1 MKKNTLRIALLGLIL
16 ALTLSQIALAESS
29 DALESVYEALVQD
42 SVSYNT
48 PAVLVEYTGG
58 TIEAMLVDNA
68 IIITE
73 TNEGSPTLSWT
84 FAREG
89 DWVTA
94 SMGPDEDEGRI
105 MAYWLLNTAIS
116 AQGVN
121 TTLFL
126 GYINALQELQSKYL
140 TYDEAD
146 GEKKVSVNIVGP
158 YEYDLDA
165 MSELALSEE
174 YLRKEGWASLG
185 EDYEAPSS
193 LFGKVKVDCIGNADG
208 LAISVM
214 EYGGLDELA
223 LKAAVSVASVLQPR
237 GWEDFVA
244 SYTELKDADEADYTA
259 MLNPDKASSEDL
271 LVFFKEGYSSAYFFI
286 GQPWDWEE

>member
-1 MKKNTLRIALLGLIL
+1 MMKKNTLRIVLLVLTL
-16 ALTLSQIALAESS
+16 ALTFSQITLAEPS
-29 DALESVYEALVQD
+29 DALKSVYDALVNG
-42 SVSYNT
+42 STFRNT
-48 PAVLVEYTGG
+48 QAVYAENGDETY
-58 TIEAMLVDNA
+58 EASLEGNA
-68 IIITE
+68 ITF
-73 TNEGSPTLSWT
+73 TVTGKDGDAQSWT
-84 FAREG
+84 FVQEG
-89 DWVTA
+89 DWLTA
-94 SMGPDEDEGRI
+94 PLGAEEDNVRGK
-105 MAYWLLNTAIS
+105 AYMLLGAAVS

-140 TYDEAD
+140 TYDESD
-146 GEKKVSVNIVGP
+146 GEKKIRINIVGP
-158 YEYDLDA
+158 YEYDMDV
-165 MSELALSEE
+165 MNELALSEE
-174 YLRKEGWASLG
+174 HLREEGWAPLG

-214 EYGGLDELA
+214 EYGELDELA

-244 SYTELKDADEADYTA
+244 SYTELKDADEAGYTA

-271 LVFFKEGYSSAYFFI
+271 MVFFKEGYSSAYFFI
-286 GQPWDWEE
+286 GQPWEE

>member
-185 EDYEAPSS
+185 EDYEASSS

-286 GQPWDWEE
+286 GQPWEE